1 MMNEEWMCALRAQIL
16 NSRCAP
22 VGRDHEPALQSEDR
36 RFVILSERSE
46 SKDLSGGNDHLST
59 TGPR

>member
-1 MMNEEWMCALRAQIL
+1 MMNEEWMCALRA
-16 NSRCAP
+16 P
-22 VGRDHEPALQSEDR
+22 VGRDHDPALQSEDR

-59 TGPR
+59 TDPR